1 MAVNFVKFLRTTL
14 CTTTVDNCLWMLRGV
29 VEKNALKIKNSS
41 KKLQQRH

>member
-29 VEKNALKIKNSS
+29 VEKNALKRFPEKVFDV
-41 KKLQQRH
+41 L